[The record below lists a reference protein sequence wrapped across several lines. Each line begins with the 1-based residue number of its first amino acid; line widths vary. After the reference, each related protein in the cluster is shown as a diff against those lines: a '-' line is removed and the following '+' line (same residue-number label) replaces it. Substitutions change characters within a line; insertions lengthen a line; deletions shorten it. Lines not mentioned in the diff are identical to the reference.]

1 MDLTYSEFP
10 SKFVY
15 NEKFIIW
22 ELRKQ
27 GYSIRRLTY
36 IPPGT
41 GELYYMRMLLV
52 VQRGCTSFESIRTV
66 KGEIHS
72 TYQKACYAL
81 GLLSDDKQYIGA
93 IREASE
99 LGSGNQ
105 LRGLFVSLLITNS
118 MSRPDHVWE
127 STWQLLAEGIEYS
140 LRMSLDRP
148 DNMLTILKI
157 LLMRINMHNT
167 FFFCRFD
174 N

>member
-41 GELYYMRMLLV
+41 GELYYMRMLLA

-105 LRGLFVSLLITNS
+105 LRGLFVSLIITNS

-127 STWQLLAEGIEYS
+127 STWQLLAEGI
-140 LRMSLDRP
+140 
-148 DNMLTILKI
+148 LKI

-167 FFFCRFD
+167 FFFFLQI
-174 N
+174 